1 MYETNRGAVLL
12 RQQKI
17 DDSNPGA
24 VLLRQQKMDDSK
36 FQVKERVPN
45 PQGKRK
51 GKHGMCHTMAW
62 PFTLKSILRQ
72 KKKNYGNSNISPSKK
87 YNLPKIL

>member
-1 MYETNRGAVLL
+1 MYEPNRGVVLL

-24 VLLRQQKMDDSK
+24 VLLRQQKMEDSNSRWK
-36 FQVKERVPN
+36 KKGPN

-51 GKHGMCHTMAW
+51 EKQGVCSHYGLAIYIIKKGYLKGKRSRIMETQ
-62 PFTLKSILRQ
+62 ILHHA
-72 KKKNYGNSNISPSKK
+72 
-87 YNLPKIL
+87 KI